1 MTPAHD
7 PEMEVGRP
15 GTGGEF
21 RGGRPDR
28 NVARPGGFGAGDC
41 PIGEEIQ
48 SLRLRLC
55 ARGHDQVE
63 AGEASA

>member
-1 MTPAHD
+1 
-7 PEMEVGRP
+7 MEVGRP

-48 SLRLRLC
+48 SLRLRVC

-63 AGEASA
+63 AGEAPA